1 MNFPLFIARKIN
13 GNEDKGRKVSKPAI
27 RIAML
32 GVAIGL
38 AVMIVSVCVVLGF
51 KHTIRD
57 KVVGFGSHITVANF
71 NSFQRSENYPIV
83 VNDSLKRALMQTQG
97 VHHVQRYAYTQG
109 ILKTDDDFLGV
120 MLKGVGSD
128 FDSTFIH
135 QNMVAGSIP
144 AFSDVK
150 SQQKILLS
158 KAIAEKLDL
167 KVRDRIYA
175 YFVNEQGVRTRR
187 FTISG
192 IYETNLKQ
200 FDSQICF
207 TDLYTTNKLNGWQSD
222 QCSGAEVQVN
232 NFELLDAIALNILN
246 KVKGKTDRY
255 GNSYSVATVVEQN
268 PQIFSW
274 LDLMDLNVW
283 IILALMV
290 SVAGVTMISGLLII
304 ILERT
309 QMIGILKAMGTKN
322 AQIRHIFLWFATF
335 IIGKGLLWGNLV
347 GLGLVFLQKYTG
359 LVTLDPKT
367 YYVSTVP
374 IELNV
379 LLIIA
384 LNIATLLICVFVLI
398 APSYLISHIHP
409 AKTMHYE

>member
-27 RIAML
+27 RIATL

-167 KVRDRIYA
+167 KVGDRIYA

-207 TDLYTTNKLNGWQSD
+207 TDLYTTNKLNGWQPE

-232 NFELLDAIALNILN
+232 DFEQLDAVALNILN

-255 GNSYSVATVVEQN
+255 GDSYSTATIMEQN

-309 QMIGILKAMGTKN
+309 QMIGIMKAMGTKN

-335 IIGKGLLWGNLV
+335 IIGKGLLWGNII

-379 LLIIA
+379 PLIIA